1 MSKTKS
7 KYFVV
12 GDAKLAVLMSM
23 ILNQKYYVYDDDKKQ
38 GQKIFTFLRT
48 EDTIAAYAK
57 AKVMLEIK

>member
-1 MSKTKS
+1 MSKKS

-12 GDAKLAVLMSM
+12 GDAKLAILMSM

-38 GQKIFTFLRT
+38 GHKIYTFIKN

-57 AKVMLEIK
+57 AKIMIENN

>member
-23 ILNQKYYVYDDDKKQ
+23 ILNQKYYVYNDDKNRGK
-38 GQKIFTFLRT
+38 KICTFIRT

-57 AKVMLEIK
+57 AKIMMEIK